1 MSKKSD
7 LSLKQFTVPR
17 FQVDS
22 MLSKSLKDLT
32 CIFNVFLKGGTEY
45 DNVIQVRYINSIH
58 VSQTVFHKTLEY
70 FSCPGKAKWHPNAF
84 VKAPWSRRRL
94 AVWTHESLMTG
105 FPLIKD
111 RKPRVPNEVVQ
122 HFMYSGYRVTVRSL
136 TTTPGKIP
144 QECLGDD
151 RDLSPCVP

>member
-45 DNVIQVRYINSIH
+45 EGRNTISIH

-94 AVWTHESLMTG
+94 AVWTHESLMIG
-105 FPLIKD
+105 LPLIKD
-111 RKPRVPNEVVQ
+111 RKPRVPTDVVQ
-122 HFMYSGYRVTVRSL
+122 HSMYSGYRVTVRSL